1 MRGAPIV
8 SHAVT
13 EDFETEYDPEDPAA
27 DEIDPGF
34 YTSGGIVLSDPELEL
49 LGDIQD
55 LKVLNLQPGTGEEAL
70 SFANLGAEVTVIDDE
85 HSLADAIALAAEAAI
100 TLNFFDADV
109 NALPSKFRRGE
120 FDLVYSGFGGIDW
133 LTDIDGWAEGI
144 AESLKPGGRL
154 LIYDEHPFSYTVEA
168 DEGQLV
174 VTSSYFGD
182 SDSLDAM
189 SYPGEEYDVDEEAAD
204 VEEDESDEDGS
215 DEDNEESSFSWTL
228 GDLIS
233 ALGGHGL
240 ATISMREYQTSDR
253 FETPL
258 DRFYDELDDESIG
271 KLPSAFL
278 LLAVKLPTA
287 PGR

>member
-1 MRGAPIV
+1 M
-8 SHAVT
+8 T
-13 EDFETEYDPEDPAA
+13 EDFETEYDPDDPEA

-34 YTSGGIVLSDPELEL
+34 YTSGGIIFSDPELEL

-55 LKVLNLQPGTGEEAL
+55 LTVLNLQPGTGEEAL
-70 SFANLGAEVTVIDDE
+70 SLANLGATVTVVDDE
-85 HSLADAIALAAEAAI
+85 HSLADAVSLAAEAAI
-100 TLNFFDADV
+100 SLNFFDADV

-133 LTDIDGWAEGI
+133 LTDIDGWAQGI
-144 AESLKPGGRL
+144 AEALKPGGRL

-168 DEGQLV
+168 EDGQLV
-174 VTSSYFGD
+174 VTTSYFGGTD
-182 SDSLDAM
+182 SIDAM
-189 SYPGEEYDVDEEAAD
+189 AYPGEEYDVDEDED
-204 VEEDESDEDGS
+204 EDEDEEPGDDSDDDDEEDD
-215 DEDNEESSFSWTL
+215 EESTFSWTL

-240 ATISMREYQTSDR
+240 ATLALREYQTSDR

-258 DRFYDELDDESIG
+258 DRFYDDLDDESIG

-287 PGR
+287 PSR